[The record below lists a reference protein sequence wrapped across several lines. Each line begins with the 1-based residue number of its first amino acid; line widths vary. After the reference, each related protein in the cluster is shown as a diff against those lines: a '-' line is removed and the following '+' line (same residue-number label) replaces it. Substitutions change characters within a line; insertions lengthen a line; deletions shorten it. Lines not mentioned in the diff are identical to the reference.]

1 MEREQFERLV
11 RKALNDLPERFK
23 ERLENVDIVIEDWP
37 SPEQLGEGRQ
47 RSPYSLLGLYEG
59 VPHTHRGSG
68 YSMVAPDKITL
79 FQRPIEARARSEAAV
94 ALEVERTLRH
104 EIAHHFGIS
113 DHRLNQL
120 EDRRARLKRR
130 PNKEEE

>member
-23 ERLENVDIVIEDWP
+23 ERLENLDIVIEEWP
-37 SPEQLGEGRQ
+37 SPEQLGQSRL

-59 VPHTHRGSG
+59 VPHTHRTSG

-79 FQRPIEARARSEAAV
+79 FQRPIEARARSEVGV
-94 ALEVERTLRH
+94 ALEVERVLRH
-104 EIAHHFGIS
+104 EIAHHFGIG
-113 DHRLNQL
+113 
-120 EDRRARLKRR
+120 DRRLDELEERRTGLKRR
-130 PNKEEE
+130 PRKEEP

>member
-1 MEREQFERLV
+1 MEREHFERLV
-11 RKALNDLPERFK
+11 KKALNDLPEKFK
-23 ERLENVDIVIEDWP
+23 ERLENVDIVVEDWP
-37 SPEQLGEGRQ
+37 SAEQLDEGGQ

-59 VPHTHRGSG
+59 IPHTHRGSG